1 MMAYSDHSAPPP
13 FRRPTPARFLATFG
27 LVWMVVGLFTG
38 TLVLVILVRWL
49 IGLLRHFGFGQT
61 AESRVLIG
69 VILLFV
75 LGSFLLARALVRRL
89 FRMQTATARRL
100 ALASLVL
107 PFGVSAYVWSDPGRT
122 LAAIAGSSETKVAM
136 SGGPE
141 FIFGAYPDYQKLQ
154 QLKREGITSVVSLQ
168 HPGVVVE
175 LQGIRAERE
184 AARQL
189 GIHLIQAPMLPWIS
203 DNEASLALIRQIA
216 LKGHGRYY
224 VHCGLGRDRVNVA
237 KRLIESLQG
246 ESRVRSTADLKDA
259 LGFANRARPF
269 ERGVPQRLAPDVW
282 VVPYLNASEFFG
294 YILQG
299 RAGHVILALDTTV
312 AAQRAWLMQAERQMR
327 SYMVPFEVFPVREA
341 GREQLDALASRIRA
355 LKAPVTVMVG
365 YTPFTLTD
373 RGPRTAVARALLDRF
388 GAPVRDTVEAAKA
401 DDPLLR
407 EEAGEGRP
415 RR

>member
-1 MMAYSDHSAPPP
+1 MEHSNISAPPA

-49 IGLLRHFGFGQT
+49 ISLLHYFGLGQT
-61 AESRVLIG
+61 AESRVLMG

-75 LGSFLLARALVRRL
+75 IGSFLLARALVRRL
-89 FRMQTATARRL
+89 FRMHSVSARRL
-100 ALASLVL
+100 ALASLLL
-107 PFGVSAYVWSDPGRT
+107 PFGISAYVWSDPGRT
-122 LAAIAGSSETKVAM
+122 LAAVAGSSETKVAM

-141 FIFGAYPDYQKLQ
+141 FIFGAYPDYQKLEE
-154 QLKREGITSVVSLQ
+154 LKREGVTSVVSLQ

-175 LQGIRAERE
+175 LQGIQAEKE

-203 DNEASLALIRQIA
+203 NNEASLALIRQIA
-216 LKGHGRYY
+216 LKGQGRYY

-246 ESRVRSTADLKDA
+246 GSHVRATADLKDA
-259 LGFANRARPF
+259 LGFANRASPF
-269 ERGVPQRLAPDVW
+269 ERGVPQQLAPEVW
-282 VVPYLNASEFFG
+282 VVPYLNSSEFFG

-312 AAQRAWLMQAERQMR
+312 AAQRAWLGEAERQMK
-327 SYMVPFEVFPVREA
+327 SYMVPFEVVAVHAADPR
-341 GREQLDALASRIRA
+341 QLDALAARIRA

-365 YTPFTLTD
+365 HTPFTLTD
-373 RGPRTAVARALLDRF
+373 RGPRTAAAIGLLERF
-388 GAPVRDTVEAAKA
+388 GAAVRDTVEAAKA
-401 DDPLLR
+401 DDPLRR
-407 EEAGEGRP
+407 EGAGDGSP